1 MFVFIFLLVRP
12 RIRWFPYWFIRS
24 FVFCSVFLFC
34 LVSCMV
40 GFGRVVGGHAAS
52 DHAPNI
58 LGGLHIV
65 VFSVSTDYGEYDAG

>member
-1 MFVFIFLLVRP
+1 
-12 RIRWFPYWFIRS
+12 
-24 FVFCSVFLFC
+24 
-34 LVSCMV
+34 MV